1 MAYETFAKRGKRSR
15 MGPKP
20 DKWSD
25 KDVSPTTMY
34 SAVEFG
40 GGRPGSERR
49 FTNNY
54 GKTAGKRN
62 DYEPEVGNRS
72 RQTGRMFNWMK
83 GESY

>member
-20 DKWSD
+20 DKYSD
-25 KDVSPTTMY
+25 RDVSPTTMY
-34 SAVEFG
+34 
-40 GGRPGSERR
+40 
-49 FTNNY
+49 
-54 GKTAGKRN
+54 
-62 DYEPEVGNRS
+62 YEPEVGNRS